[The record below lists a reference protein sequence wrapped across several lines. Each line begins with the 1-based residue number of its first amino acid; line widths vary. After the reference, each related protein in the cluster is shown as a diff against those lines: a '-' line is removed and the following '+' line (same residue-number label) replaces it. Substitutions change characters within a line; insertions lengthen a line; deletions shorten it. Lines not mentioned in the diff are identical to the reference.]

1 MHTTID
7 GEAPTTA
14 EETSTTAEEAPII
27 VEEIQ
32 TVVEEIPN
40 AVEGIPNALEE
51 IPTLAEAE
59 GTIAE
64 SAEFSTAF
72 VDFSKAFVGT
82 DAPLDVLRK
91 VWGYDAFRGIQSD
104 IITAILAGRD
114 TLGLMPTGGGKSI
127 TFQVPALMMKGTCI
141 VVTPL
146 VALMKDQV
154 AHLRKLGIKATAIHS
169 GLERRKILRELDN
182 CILGNYKFLYLSPER
197 LETELFLEKLKR
209 LKVSF
214 VTVDEAHC
222 ISQWGYDFRPSYL
235 KIKEFRRVLPTVPF
249 LALTATATPD
259 VVDDIHLQLDFRP
272 GAATFSMSF
281 ERPNLDYR
289 VVHSDSKAAA
299 IIHMLQLTEGSAIV
313 YTRSR
318 SGCRDLALTLQQEGI
333 EASYYHA
340 GLSSAEKETRQ
351 QMWQEGRSRVMVAT
365 NAFGMG
371 IDKADVR
378 LVLHLDPPDSLEA
391 YFQEAGRAGRD
402 GKPATAILYYSQAD
416 TRLMQRR
423 IPQTFPPK
431 EKIREIYDDIAC
443 FFQLAVGDGQGMRYE
458 FNIDEFCRRFRYFPV
473 TVEAAL
479 HILQRAG
486 YILYNED
493 DDSRSRVM
501 FIVRRDDLY
510 SIRLNTTLGDL
521 VLQSIL
527 RHYEALFSDYVY
539 IDENLIAQDC
549 NCTADDVYEA
559 LLGLT
564 RRRILHYIPRK
575 NVPSIVYQQRRVEHD
590 RIVLSPAVYEDRLE
604 QYTSR
609 INAVIR
615 YLLDDDTPR
624 NEQLLAYFGQQPR
637 ADKGAAP
644 QELPYKPQPEAAP
657 TPLEAVLALLDDGAL
672 HHPTEFH
679 ALPFATEAVND
690 ALLSLLDQQR
700 VTIRNGHFVYVG
712 C

>member
-1 MHTTID
+1 MNNRDYID
-7 GEAPTTA
+7 AEVPWPDVPVASDTALFPPAAGEEVDSSMPD
-14 EETSTTAEEAPII
+14 SEAAATLPALDSGLPP
-27 VEEIQ
+27 VE
-32 TVVEEIPN
+32 
-40 AVEGIPNALEE
+40 
-51 IPTLAEAE
+51 
-59 GTIAE
+59 
-64 SAEFSTAF
+64 
-72 VDFSKAFVGT
+72 
-82 DAPLDVLRK
+82 VLRR
-91 VWGYDAFRGIQSD
+91 VWGYTAFRGIQEE
-104 IITAILAGRD
+104 IITAILAGHD

-154 AHLRKLGIKATAIHS
+154 AHLRKRGIKATAIHS
-169 GLERRKILRELDN
+169 GLEHKKILRELDN

-197 LETELFLEKLKR
+197 LETDLFLEKLKR

-235 KIKEFRRVLPTVPF
+235 KLKEFRKVLPAVPF

-259 VVDDIHLQLDFRP
+259 VVDDIRRQLDFRP
-272 GAATFSMSF
+272 GTETFTMSF

-318 SGCRDLALTLQQEGI
+318 SGSRDLALTLQQAGI
-333 EASYYHA
+333 DASYYHA

-351 QMWQEGRSRVMVAT
+351 QMWQEGRSRVMVCT

-371 IDKADVR
+371 IDKPDVR

-416 TRLMQRR
+416 TRLMQKR
-423 IPQTFPPK
+423 ILQTFPPK

-443 FFQLAVGDGQGMRYE
+443 FFQLAVGDGMGMCYE
-458 FNIDEFCRRFRYFPV
+458 FNIDEFCRRFRYFPIS
-473 TVEAAL
+473 VEAAL
-479 HILQRAG
+479 RILQRAG
-486 YILYNED
+486 YLHYNED

-510 SIRLNTTLGDL
+510 SIRLNTSLGDL

-539 IDENLIAQDC
+539 IDESLIAKDC
-549 NCTADDVYEA
+549 NCTEDDVYEA

-575 NVPSIVYQQRRVEHD
+575 NTPSIVYQQRRVEHD
-590 RIVLSPAVYEDRLE
+590 RIVLSSAVYEDRLE
-604 QYTSR
+604 QYIDR
-609 INAVIR
+609 INSVIR
-615 YLLDDDTPR
+615 YLLDDETPR
-624 NEQLLAYFGQQPR
+624 NEQLLAYFGQKPGS
-637 ADKGAAP
+637 DTSSAP
-644 QELPYKPQPEAAP
+644 QELPLKPQPADAP
-657 TPLEAVLALLDDGAL
+657 TPLEAVVRLLDDGEL

-679 ALPFATEAVND
+679 ALPFPTDEVND
-690 ALLSLLDQQR
+690 VLLSLLDQQR
-700 VTIRNGHFVYVG
+700 VTIRNGHFVSLSTH
-712 C
+712 

>member
-1 MHTTID
+1 MNDREYID
-7 GEAPTTA
+7 AEVPWPDVPALPDTALFPPTAGEEVASSMPA
-14 EETSTTAEEAPII
+14 
-27 VEEIQ
+27 
-32 TVVEEIPN
+32 
-40 AVEGIPNALEE
+40 
-51 IPTLAEAE
+51 
-59 GTIAE
+59 
-64 SAEFSTAF
+64 
-72 VDFSKAFVGT
+72 GT
-82 DAPLDVLRK
+82 DAEEYTSPLDALQK
-91 VWGYDAFRGIQSD
+91 VWGYTAFRGIQES
-104 IITAILAGRD
+104 IISAILAGHD

-127 TFQVPALMMKGTCI
+127 TFQVPALMMEGTCI

-154 AHLRKLGIKATAIHS
+154 AHLRKRGIKATAIHS
-169 GLERRKILRELDN
+169 GLEHKKILRELDN
-182 CILGNYKFLYLSPER
+182 CILGHYKFLYLSPER

-209 LKVSF
+209 LKISF

-235 KIKEFRRVLPTVPF
+235 KIKEFRKVLPTVPF

-259 VVDDIHLQLDFRP
+259 VVADIRLQLDFRP
-272 GAATFSMSF
+272 GAETFSMSF

-289 VVHSDSKAAA
+289 VVRSDSKAAA

-333 EASYYHA
+333 DASYYHA

-351 QMWQEGRSRVMVAT
+351 QMWQEGRSRVMVCT

-402 GKPATAILYYSQAD
+402 GKPATAILYYSDAD

-431 EKIREIYDDIAC
+431 EKVREIYDDIAC
-443 FFQLAVGDGQGMRYE
+443 FFQLAVGDGMGMRYE

-479 HILQRAG
+479 RILLRAG
-486 YILYNED
+486 YLHYNED

-510 SIRLNTTLGDL
+510 NIRLNTTLGDL

-539 IDENLIAQDC
+539 IDESLIAKDC
-549 NCTADDVYEA
+549 NCTEDDVYDS

-575 NVPSIVYQQRRVEHD
+575 NTPSIVYQQRRVEHD

-604 QYTSR
+604 QYIER

-615 YLLDDDTPR
+615 YLLDDETPR
-624 NEQLLAYFGQQPR
+624 NEQLLDYFGQRPLPPPSPIGR
-637 ADKGAAP
+637 GPLLSREGAPSA
-644 QELPYKPQPEAAP
+644 
-657 TPLEAVLALLDDGAL
+657 TPLDAIIALLDDGEL

-679 ALPFATEAVND
+679 ALPFPTDDVND
-690 ALLSLLDQQR
+690 TLLSLLDQQR
-700 VTIRNGHFVYVG
+700 VTIRNGHFVK